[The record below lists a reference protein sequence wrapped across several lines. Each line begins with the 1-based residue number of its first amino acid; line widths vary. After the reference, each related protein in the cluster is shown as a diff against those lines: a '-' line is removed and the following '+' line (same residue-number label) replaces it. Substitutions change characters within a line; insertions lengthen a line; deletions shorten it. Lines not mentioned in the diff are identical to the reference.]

1 LRRFIVPL
9 GVFQSNRMTK
19 TKWIAVLVLLAV
31 VALFVPF
38 VPQTLASGQVLG
50 AHYQRTAVVSPTYYA
65 FGCGAFVNSQIA
77 AQLGSGYSGIY
88 QLSKGYT
95 FTCNYN
101 SQ

>member
-1 LRRFIVPL
+1 M
-9 GVFQSNRMTK
+9 SA

-38 VPQTLASGQVLG
+38 VPQTQASGQFLG
-50 AHYQRTAVVSPTYYA
+50 AYYSRTAVVSPTYYA
-65 FGCGAFVNSQIA
+65 FHCGAFVNSQVA
-77 AQLGSGYSGIY
+77 AQLGSGYTGIY

-95 FTCNYN
+95 FTCDYT

>member
-1 LRRFIVPL
+1 
-9 GVFQSNRMTK
+9 MK
-19 TKWIAVLVLLAV
+19 ATKWIAVLVLVAL

-38 VPQTLASGQVLG
+38 VPQTQAQGQFLG
-50 AHYQRTAVVSPTYYA
+50 AHYQRSAVVSPTYYA
-65 FGCGAFVNSQIA
+65 FHCGSFINSQIS
-77 AQLGSGYSGIY
+77 AQLGSGYSGFY

>member
-1 LRRFIVPL
+1 M
-9 GVFQSNRMTK
+9 SA
-19 TKWIAVLVLLAV
+19 TKWIVALVIIAL

-38 VPQTLASGQVLG
+38 VPQTQASGHILG
-50 AHYQRTAVVSPTYYA
+50 VQYQRTAVVSPSYYA
-65 FGCGAFVNSQIA
+65 FHCGSYINSQVM
-77 AQLGSGYSGIY
+77 AQFASGYSGFY